1 MTHTIAEAAR
11 IMGMDKG
18 KLRRFAHYHGISFKK
33 KYGDKMKISKR
44 ILNELYSKYQI
55 TDDTNIFDIKDI
67 MSVEDYAK
75 WELAF
80 KYPNGKPLE
89 VIEGGKNG
97 ISN

>member
-1 MTHTIAEAAR
+1 MHS
-11 IMGMDKG
+11 KYY
-18 KLRRFAHYHGISFKK
+18 LGIIVTNQKK
-33 KYGDKMKISKR
+33 ILSRKAGDKMKISKR

-55 TDDTNIFDIKDI
+55 TDDTNIFDIKNI

>member
-1 MTHTIAEAAR
+1 
-11 IMGMDKG
+11 
-18 KLRRFAHYHGISFKK
+18 
-33 KYGDKMKISKR
+33 MKISKR

-80 KYPNGKPLE
+80 KYPNGKPLK
-89 VIEGGKNG
+89 VIEGVKHELE
-97 ISN
+97 S

>member
-1 MTHTIAEAAR
+1 MT
-11 IMGMDKG
+11 IMECLQIKQVC
-18 KLRRFAHYHGISFKK
+18 KK
-33 KYGDKMKISKR
+33 VFIELKSGDKMKISKR

-89 VIEGGKNG
+89 LLQGGKK
-97 ISN
+97 

>member
-1 MTHTIAEAAR
+1 
-11 IMGMDKG
+11 
-18 KLRRFAHYHGISFKK
+18 
-33 KYGDKMKISKR
+33 MKISKR

-55 TDDTNIFDIKDI
+55 TGDTNIFDIKDI

-89 VIEGGKNG
+89 VIEGGKHELK
-97 ISN
+97 S

>member
-1 MTHTIAEAAR
+1 MHS
-11 IMGMDKG
+11 KYY
-18 KLRRFAHYHGISFKK
+18 LGIIVTNQKK
-33 KYGDKMKISKR
+33 ILSRKAGDKMKISKR

>member
-1 MTHTIAEAAR
+1 
-11 IMGMDKG
+11 
-18 KLRRFAHYHGISFKK
+18 
-33 KYGDKMKISKR
+33 MKISKR

-80 KYPNGKPLE
+80 KYPNGKPLK
-89 VIEGGKNG
+89 VIEGGKHELE
-97 ISN
+97 S

>member
-1 MTHTIAEAAR
+1 
-11 IMGMDKG
+11 
-18 KLRRFAHYHGISFKK
+18 
-33 KYGDKMKISKR
+33 MKISKR

-80 KYPNGKPLE
+80 KYPNGKPFK

>member
-1 MTHTIAEAAR
+1 MHS
-11 IMGMDKG
+11 KYY
-18 KLRRFAHYHGISFKK
+18 LGIIVTNQKK
-33 KYGDKMKISKR
+33 ILSRKAGDKMKISKR

-97 ISN
+97 V

>member
-1 MTHTIAEAAR
+1 MHS
-11 IMGMDKG
+11 KYY
-18 KLRRFAHYHGISFKK
+18 LGIIVTNQKK
-33 KYGDKMKISKR
+33 ILSRKAGDKMKISKR

-55 TDDTNIFDIKDI
+55 TDDTNIFDIKNI

-97 ISN
+97 V

>member
-1 MTHTIAEAAR
+1 M
-11 IMGMDKG
+11 
-18 KLRRFAHYHGISFKK
+18 KL
-33 KYGDKMKISKR
+33 SKR

-80 KYPNGKPLE
+80 KYPNGRPLKI
-89 VIEGGKNG
+89 IEGGKHELK
-97 ISN
+97 S

>member
-1 MTHTIAEAAR
+1 MHS
-11 IMGMDKG
+11 KYY
-18 KLRRFAHYHGISFKK
+18 LGIIVTNQKK
-33 KYGDKMKISKR
+33 ILSRKAGDKMKISKR

-80 KYPNGKPLE
+80 KYPNGRPLE
-89 VIEGGKNG
+89 VIEGGKHELK
-97 ISN
+97 S

>member
-1 MTHTIAEAAR
+1 
-11 IMGMDKG
+11 
-18 KLRRFAHYHGISFKK
+18 
-33 KYGDKMKISKR
+33 MKISKR

-55 TDDTNIFDIKDI
+55 TGDTNIFDIKHI

-89 VIEGGKNG
+89 VIEGGKHELE
-97 ISN
+97 S

>member
-1 MTHTIAEAAR
+1 MHS
-11 IMGMDKG
+11 KYY
-18 KLRRFAHYHGISFKK
+18 LGIIVTNQKK
-33 KYGDKMKISKR
+33 ILSRKAGDKMKISKR

-89 VIEGGKNG
+89 VIEGGKHELK
-97 ISN
+97 S